1 MTPAAAAALA
11 ASTPPAAPAAVPV
24 RRSRPRPARSR
35 GPAAVRAVLH
45 DPSLLGVAVQPIVDV
60 ARGAVAGYEVLARP
74 DERLGVGPAALFGA
88 ARHDVGCLGELH
100 VLALRAAR
108 SLRDSLPADTFLTV
122 NVDPRALGLPVVLAE
137 LLGWGPLGG
146 VVVELL
152 EGEWP
157 EDARPLRAGLD
168 AVTSAGALV
177 ALDDVGSA
185 WAGLAHVLEV
195 RPALV
200 KVDRGLADGLG
211 RDPAAEAA
219 VRAVGELAATLDAWV
234 CLEGVERPEQ
244 LAAAARLRV
253 PLAQG
258 YLLGR
263 PGRAWPQPDLGPL
276 LGAGRQRTSSG
287 LGALAVA
294 EVPGELEL
302 ERDAHGRPVAV
313 VQPMPDGTPWRHPAM
328 TLSAATRPQDALHRA
343 MARLPRH
350 RFAPLVVTGPDGR
363 PVGLVPVDVLAAA
376 VARLPAQG
384 PAATHP
390 AAG

>member
-11 ASTPPAAPAAVPV
+11 ASALPAPPAAAPV
-24 RRSRPRPARSR
+24 RRARSRPSRGR
-35 GPAAVRAVLH
+35 GPAAVRAVLG
-45 DPSLLGVAVQPIVDV
+45 DPALLDLAVQPLVDV

-74 DERLGVGPAALFGA
+74 DERLGVGPADLFGA
-88 ARHDVGCLGELH
+88 ARHDLACLAELH
-100 VLALRAAR
+100 VVALRAAR
-108 SLRDSLPADTFLTV
+108 DLRDSLPADTFLTV
-122 NVDPRALGLPVVLAE
+122 NVDPRALGLPLVLEE

-157 EDARPLRAGLD
+157 EDPRPLRAGLD
-168 AVTSAGALV
+168 AVTCAGALV

-294 EVPGELEL
+294 ETPGEL

-376 VARLPAQG
+376 VAGLPLQG
-384 PAATHP
+384 PAASHP